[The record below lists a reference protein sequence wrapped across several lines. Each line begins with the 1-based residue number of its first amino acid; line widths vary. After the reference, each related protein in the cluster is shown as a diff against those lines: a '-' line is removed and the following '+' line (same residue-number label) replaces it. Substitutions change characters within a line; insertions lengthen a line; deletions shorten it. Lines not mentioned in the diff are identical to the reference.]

1 LIPEHSPRGYR
12 QNRDLFASFAI
23 DSPYVT
29 EVRRLLQSL
38 ARRGREGDQKTY
50 LITSA
55 SRGEGKSTIC
65 GLLAV
70 VAAKI
75 FRRRV
80 LVMDGD
86 FRRPSLHHLLG
97 IPQRPG
103 LCDVLQHRV
112 TVDVAIRP
120 TPLPTLLALP
130 SGSPQGPLAVA
141 FDEEEFHRLI
151 QSLRPDFDLIFVD
164 SAPVVPV
171 VEPLLMAEHLD
182 GILIV
187 AMAGKSQLNLVRRMR
202 QILAPV
208 SGRVA
213 GVILNNATEG
223 LPYYYDYRYYGYE
236 AVTHRRIRVRKQA
249 GGVTRT
255 EREEPEHPA
264 P

>member
-1 LIPEHSPRGYR
+1 MTPQQRVGRRRSR
-12 QNRDLFASFAI
+12 NLFNAFAL
-23 DSPYVT
+23 DSAYVT

-38 ARRGREGDQKTY
+38 SRRGREADRKTY

-55 SRGEGKSTIC
+55 GRGEGKSTTC
-65 GLLAV
+65 GLLAI

-86 FRRPSLHHLLG
+86 FRRPTLHHLLG
-97 IPQRPG
+97 IAQRPG
-103 LCDVLQHRV
+103 LSEVLQHRA

-120 TPLPTLLALP
+120 TPLPTLFALP
-130 SGSPQGPLAVA
+130 SGVPAGPMAEA
-141 FDEEEFHRLI
+141 YDDEEFHRLI
-151 QSLRPDFDLIFVD
+151 QQLRPDFDLIFVD
-164 SAPVVPV
+164 CAPVVPV

-182 GILIV
+182 GVLIV
-187 AMAGKSQLNLVRRMR
+187 AMAGRSALSLVRRMR

-208 SGRVA
+208 SERVA

-236 AVTHRRIRVRKQA
+236 PTTRRRIRIRSEGGQA
-249 GGVTRT
+249 PGSETPRAPHRT
-255 EREEPEHPA
+255 D
-264 P
+264 